1 MTDHRVYRPAAATPD
16 RSGHQKA
23 RADAAARAARGQTYP
38 DQRPMG
44 GPGVIRR
51 CLAAPAGLHPGKSQ
65 RVDVSYFGA
74 RGHLP
79 LGVALLWAA
88 VLGILLAVI
97 AWFGRGVRIRAAIAG
112 IAGPDA
118 KRGSAHSQKQSA
130 AQTPCAQAGLQGQE
144 ARRAGRLSVCKGSG
158 IRYAAT
164 PVASYGRSS
173 GQDQYGRISMRHSAK
188 RISPLIVIVVAGCL
202 AAGCGGSI
210 TSSIGSVPS
219 RTATISA
226 RPTVTAAPTTQPP
239 AQSVTTSAPTAPS
252 SVSATSSAS
261 SGTSLL
267 WLWILLGVLVLV
279 GLMAWIARS
288 ARRRSAAKAS
298 RRSRLTDAYA
308 KGAALHDEMSVAEAP
323 GGLAADAAARWADI
337 QRRADDLAQTLYALH
352 EEVPP
357 DSANRA
363 KIDDTLASLQAVR
376 SAMDAER
383 APGGASLEQA
393 EVVRTRLASFELSLR
408 ALRASDGGY
417 HARPA
422 RHRAG

>member
-1 MTDHRVYRPAAATPD
+1 MTDHRVYRLTAATPD
-16 RSGHQKA
+16 RSGYQKA
-23 RADAAARAARGQTYP
+23 RADAAARAARGQTYL

-74 RGHLP
+74 RGYLP

-88 VLGILLAVI
+88 VLGILPAVI

-239 AQSVTTSAPTAPS
+239 AAVRDH
-252 SVSATSSAS
+252 VSADRAVQRL
-261 SGTSLL
+261 GDVQCFL
-267 WLWILLGVLVLV
+267 WHQPPLAMDPAGCPSPRRPDGMDRPFSPPPLG
-279 GLMAWIARS
+279 GQGKPAIKAH
-288 ARRRSAAKAS
+288 RR
-298 RRSRLTDAYA
+298 LC
-308 KGAALHDEMSVAEAP
+308 
-323 GGLAADAAARWADI
+323 
-337 QRRADDLAQTLYALH
+337 QRRG
-352 EEVPP
+352 
-357 DSANRA
+357 S
-363 KIDDTLASLQAVR
+363 S
-376 SAMDAER
+376 
-383 APGGASLEQA
+383 
-393 EVVRTRLASFELSLR
+393 
-408 ALRASDGGY
+408 
-417 HARPA
+417 
-422 RHRAG
+422 